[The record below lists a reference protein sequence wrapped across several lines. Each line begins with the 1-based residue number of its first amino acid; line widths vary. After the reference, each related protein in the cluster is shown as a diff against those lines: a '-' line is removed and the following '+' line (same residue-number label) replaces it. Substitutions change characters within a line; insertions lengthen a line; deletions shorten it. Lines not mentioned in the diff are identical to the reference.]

1 MQLSQTEM
9 YLIAGLRMFDLSEE
23 EQEMIFLILR
33 TEEQQSMMMDC
44 LADNRDASGEDIK
57 KEMLR
62 IYSATMYKERASA
75 LSFFYFPIHPIQ
87 RIPSCRESRDYQ
99 TFSASLTAP
108 SRRSSIFLSSKTV
121 SRGVWMRSM

>member
-23 EQEMIFLILR
+23 EQEMIFLIVR

-62 IYSATMYKERASA
+62 IYRATM
-75 LSFFYFPIHPIQ
+75 
-87 RIPSCRESRDYQ
+87 
-99 TFSASLTAP
+99 
-108 SRRSSIFLSSKTV
+108 
-121 SRGVWMRSM
+121 

>member
-9 YLIAGLRMFDLSEE
+9 YLIAGLRMFDISEE

-62 IYSATMYKERASA
+62 ICRATM
-75 LSFFYFPIHPIQ
+75 
-87 RIPSCRESRDYQ
+87 
-99 TFSASLTAP
+99 
-108 SRRSSIFLSSKTV
+108 
-121 SRGVWMRSM
+121 